1 MVKLEIILN
10 DNGTLSMS
18 GPIDNLYMC
27 YGMMELAK
35 DVLRERHK
43 ANQQK
48 IQKVGPQELLE
59 FGGKR
64 S

>member
-1 MVKLEIILN
+1 
-10 DNGTLSMS
+10 MS